1 MTVFQ
6 ACKSSLIFFFLL
18 IKELPK
24 VFIVLDGLDEC
35 NEKERELILPWLVML
50 GRSTASIIKLFV
62 SRVEDDIRKSFTGRN
77 WLSIAA
83 SSESVSLDIAMVI
96 GNTIKTKIR
105 DEKFCVRNPIF
116 LQEIIDILVEKGKG
130 RYVNIN

>member
-50 GRSTASIIKLFV
+50 GRSTASIVKLFV

-96 GNTIKTKIR
+96 GNTIKR
-105 DEKFCVRNPIF
+105 R
-116 LQEIIDILVEKGKG
+116 
-130 RYVNIN
+130 